1 MGTIALDTDEELDNQ
16 GPAPRAPRS
25 DGSRLLCEGE
35 DLVDLTGR
43 RALRFELGL
52 VPGPFGLV
60 MREGFAVRT
69 LAGEVRAFV
78 NVCPHRGQPV
88 DLGDGR
94 LWDKDGL
101 LECQAHGA
109 RFDAVTGVC
118 VQGPCE
124 GKSLSML
131 AVFEEAGE
139 VFLRAPADV
148 PVDDEPG

>member
-1 MGTIALDTDEELDNQ
+1 VLDTTEEPDSLE
-16 GPAPRAPRS
+16 PAPRAPRS
-25 DGSRLLCEGE
+25 DGARRLCEGQ

-43 RALRFELGL
+43 RSLRFDLGL
-52 VPGPFGLV
+52 VAGPFGPV

-78 NVCPHRGQPV
+78 NVCPHRGQPI

-109 RFDAVTGVC
+109 HFDAVTGVC
-118 VQGPCE
+118 VKGPCE
-124 GKSLSML
+124 GKSLTPL
-131 AVFEEAGE
+131 EVFEEAGE
-139 VFLRAPADV
+139 VFLRAPDDG
-148 PVDDEPG
+148 PVDDVVD

>member
-1 MGTIALDTDEELDNQ
+1 MLDTAEETGSLA
-16 GPAPRAPRS
+16 PAPRAPRS
-25 DGSRLLCEGE
+25 DGARRLCDGQ

-43 RALRFELGL
+43 RSLRFDLGM
-52 VPGPFGLV
+52 VPGPFGPV

-69 LAGEVRAFV
+69 QAGAVRAFV

-94 LWDKDGL
+94 LWDKAGL

-109 RFDAVTGVC
+109 HFDAVTGEC

-124 GKSLSML
+124 GKSLTPL
-131 AVFEEAGE
+131 EVFEEAGE
-139 VFLRAPADV
+139 VFLRAAGEG
-148 PVDDEPG
+148 PVDDVGDDLP